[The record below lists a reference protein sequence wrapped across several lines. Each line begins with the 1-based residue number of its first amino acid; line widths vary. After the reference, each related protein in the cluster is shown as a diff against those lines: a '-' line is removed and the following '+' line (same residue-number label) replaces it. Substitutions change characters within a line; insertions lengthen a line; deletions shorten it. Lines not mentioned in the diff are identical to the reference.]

1 MSGADLVAVADKRLA
16 LAEAGG
22 IEESH
27 QHIPVLPRGP
37 SIGNPA
43 PLGLLCFGMTTGK
56 TSSPRFACI
65 RTGGTF
71 KLCRTMGSPSL
82 LLLPADSLMQPLL
95 FCLGSKTFA
104 EQANGACGLV

>member
-27 QHIPVLPRGP
+27 QHMPVLPRGP

-56 TSSPRFACI
+56 ASSPRCACV
-65 RTGGTF
+65 RTGGGVQT
-71 KLCRTMGSPSL
+71 L
-82 LLLPADSLMQPLL
+82 
-95 FCLGSKTFA
+95 
-104 EQANGACGLV
+104 QARWLTQVAVAAR